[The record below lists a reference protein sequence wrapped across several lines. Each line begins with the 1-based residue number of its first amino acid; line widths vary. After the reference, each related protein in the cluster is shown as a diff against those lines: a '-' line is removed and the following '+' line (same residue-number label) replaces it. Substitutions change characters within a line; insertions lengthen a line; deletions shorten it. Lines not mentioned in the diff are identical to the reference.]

1 MPTHELSKMFDKLTY
16 QRNFFELSRGL
27 MFRKD
32 ILGSNEAYVFVLN
45 RERKAAITMLFVFF
59 PIDVIWLNSELRVID
74 VKERVKPFSFY
85 IPHKGEARYFI
96 KMPLNSVK
104 KYKIKVGNR
113 VLFPL

>member
-1 MPTHELSKMFDKLTY
+1 MPTHKLSKMFDKLTY

-32 ILGSNEAYVFVLN
+32 ISDSNEAYVFVLN

-59 PIDVIWLNSELRVID
+59 TIDVIWLNSKLEVID
-74 VKERVKPFSFY
+74 VKECVKPFSFC
-85 IPHKGEARYFI
+85 ISHKGKARYFI
-96 KMPLNSVK
+96 EMPLNSVK